1 MLELLVVGCLRMHS
15 GGLTRHASQVVLH
28 VYDMAWVNEYIAW
41 AGLGVFHSGLVV
53 NGDEYTFGGHPE
65 ASTGVFSAPPGEAPG
80 CVFRQAIL
88 LGESSLSHTQIR
100 DTISSLSASFLGSDY
115 NLLTNNCNH
124 FTDALATALTGQHI
138 PAWVNR
144 LATLGSWL
152 PCLLPPGLAPPP
164 PPDSA
169 DPFVAFAGQGRSLA
183 DPPPTSDSA
192 PAASTAAASTA
203 AASAGAGGGGGGGGN
218 GGEGE
223 DERRARREK
232 MAAAA
237 MARFGGQ

>member
-1 MLELLVVGCLRMHS
+1 MHS
-15 GGLTRHASQVVLH
+15 GGLTRHATQVVLH
-28 VYDMAWVNEYIAW
+28 VYDMAWVNEYISW

-53 NGDEYTFGGHPE
+53 NGDEYTYGGHPE

-88 LGESSLSHTQIR
+88 LGEVSLSHSQIR
-100 DTISSLSASFLGSDY
+100 DTISSLSASFLGSEY

-124 FTDALATALTGQHI
+124 FTSALATALTGEPI
-138 PAWVNR
+138 PAWINR
-144 LATLGSWL
+144 LATLGTWF

-164 PPDSA
+164 PPETA
-169 DPFVAFAGQGRSLA
+169 DPFVAFGGQGRSLA
-183 DPPPTSDSA
+183 DPPSSSEPA
-192 PAASTAAASTA
+192 PQASS
-203 AASAGAGGGGGGGGN
+203 SPSGQSP
-218 GGEGE
+218 GEAE
-223 DERRARREK
+223 DEQRARREK